1 MILADLDFL
10 YTPSRDVAADMD
22 DLVNAFGARV
32 IFAIEDGGIRVA
44 MLEFTEH
51 PPRILLTDH
60 VDGDRPIMVY
70 RVADHAAAAAEL
82 KDRGWS
88 PERSLEIPQGPVSSY
103 RSPGGHRIAVYQE
116 VRPGVL
122 SHFEGRRDF

>member
-1 MILADLDFL
+1 VILADLDFL